1 MEYDKKMEFF
11 FKLNLLLVCWRVGIR
26 VFPFQNDM
34 EPMCPHQGR
43 LLFLGSV
50 MELGDDHGEI
60 QEKGFFPLQASVLC
74 VVR

>member
-1 MEYDKKMEFF
+1 M
-11 FKLNLLLVCWRVGIR
+11 GIR

-34 EPMCPHQGR
+34 EPMCPHKCG

-50 MELGDDHGEI
+50 MELADDHGEI